1 MSAEGHA
8 GHTLEDDFPG
18 INISRIRI
26 GGDVGGLVFV
36 VGTVGSLLVGVP
48 SARMFFVQTLIGGS
62 LLAVALAWWH
72 RHHARPSTA
81 LR

>member
-1 MSAEGHA
+1 MSAAGHA

-26 GGDVGGLVFV
+26 GGDVGGFIVV
-36 VGTVGSLLVGVP
+36 VGTVGSLLIGVP
-48 SARMFFVQTLIGGS
+48 TARPFFVQTLIGGS
-62 LLAVALAWWH
+62 LLAVALGWWH
-72 RHHARPSTA
+72 RHHARPSMP